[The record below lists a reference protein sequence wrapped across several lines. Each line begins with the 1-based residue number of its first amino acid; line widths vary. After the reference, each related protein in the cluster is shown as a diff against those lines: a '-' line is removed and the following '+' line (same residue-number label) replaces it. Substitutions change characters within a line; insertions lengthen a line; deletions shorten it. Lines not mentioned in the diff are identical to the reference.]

1 MATSSSAHDQSASS
15 SLLTIKPNQ
24 NMIIEMSPFLYDS
37 YMLYVVECLKYS
49 PLVLALT
56 QVEAIPMSLL
66 SQVYTTASYDRHK
79 DRIFFSIHDKKT
91 SVSKTRFCTL
101 LGLAVDSSVISPD
114 FITTT
119 QIFTMIYEMG
129 YTDVLTS
136 IAKVKKSCLPSQWN
150 GLLTLLIKGLAERC
164 GGSDTTSKGF
174 LTILYGLYNGI
185 NLDYRSII
193 WAQVVQS
200 LNTTARHS
208 EISCARFWTLIT
220 RRAID
225 SLDIPVMKDS
235 MYRCVTPHSKIM
247 ADYNSRTPLPPRVLS
262 DEQRAALEAPD
273 QPANRGKRVS
283 KKEKAEKKKT
293 APQKEKKRRSSKR
306 KSEAEAPSQ
315 SRSKKVKKMAKRAKG
330 SPSSES
336 EPNAPSKTE
345 AADPQPETTP
355 VSSPQLPS
363 PPVSPRIPNSPSPPK
378 SPQITKLPSPPTSP
392 KFSTPTQSPKQ
403 NVTSSVPTSI
413 PQTTTEPNI
422 PFSVSQPSSS
432 ISKPIIT
439 ESVTITTTQPPV
451 TVNVSDTGAA
461 SVVET
466 PVINLPS
473 SPSPSSNSGA
483 TLGGDDEDFDSIYY
497 SPYRIP
503 TDTDAD
509 TPASSQQLQEIHA
522 KLDSLLADSKAY
534 RGAVLKA
541 FIESAIQTYTEAL
554 DRSTDAVDN
563 SAASCSKATK
573 EVSEVVHTTQIFLD
587 SLKAHADSNTSKFQA
602 SVDSFSATLQGETSK
617 FEALRADLK
626 TESTSF
632 LKSLDSR
639 FASLAAESTLKEE
652 LIKHQATIDLQKIQL
667 AQAQQEIT
675 LLQTQRAVLQSCTGD
690 VKNMLTG
697 VLDSHD
703 PFLTLTIRQH
713 LQAKLLPAITILSEM
728 KGVSEKLVLPR
739 QGGEEGV
746 SKTEPK
752 GNVASGSGK
761 QVLVESESES
771 DETITEALQHKKR
784 DKELDETLKIARE
797 AEARER
803 KIREDEESIQAKK
816 TLFPDWDRDT
826 LITQA
831 IEFPSIY
838 WLEPIASFEC
848 ENSRDSQ
855 FDMPIT
861 RKAFTFHCF
870 DVTANVPHPNPKV
883 DRELIDFYLKF
894 GQPQY
899 LTWSAQ
905 KIVKVKVL
913 KPTQAWKFVNVNF
926 KINRGTA
933 NTEHLI
939 SLANLPSLNPHDW
952 ILLYNILLSNQR
964 EYEPILSHLKRM
976 LASYVH
982 ELATMDQEIAKV
994 MNKKP
999 TVKPTSKT
1007 GDVHKMKLGQIDSS
1021 NLTVMFTRG
1030 DKHKFLFAL
1039 VDKHLFSIEC
1049 LEHIINI
1056 IHRCKQNSTAY
1067 KKNFTDMLRWYITF
1081 RHHILALIPKI
1092 FETVKKPS
1100 ALKRE

>member
-1 MATSSSAHDQSASS
+1 
-15 SLLTIKPNQ
+15 
-24 NMIIEMSPFLYDS
+24 
-37 YMLYVVECLKYS
+37 
-49 PLVLALT
+49 
-56 QVEAIPMSLL
+56 
-66 SQVYTTASYDRHK
+66 
-79 DRIFFSIHDKKT
+79 
-91 SVSKTRFCTL
+91 
-101 LGLAVDSSVISPD
+101 
-114 FITTT
+114 
-119 QIFTMIYEMG
+119 MG
-129 YTDVLTS
+129 YTDVLTT
-136 IAKVKKSCLPSQWN
+136 IGKVKKSCLPSQWN
-150 GLLTLLIKGLAERC
+150 GLLTLLIKGLSERC
-164 GGSDTTSKGF
+164 GGSDTTSKAF

-185 NLDYRSII
+185 NLDYGSLI
-193 WAQVVQS
+193 WAQVVRS
-200 LNTTARHS
+200 LNTTARYS
-208 EISCARFWTLIT
+208 EISCGRFWTLIT
-220 RRAID
+220 RRAMD
-225 SLDIPVMKDS
+225 SLDIPVMKDALTASIASFHTKKIIVSDPSKFLHYGLIPES
-235 MYRCVTPHSKIM
+235 MYRCVMPHSKIM
-247 ADYNSRTPLPPRVLS
+247 ADYSTSTPFPPRVLT
-262 DEQRAALEAPD
+262 DEQRAALEALD

-283 KKEKAEKKKT
+283 KKEKAEKKET
-293 APQKEKKRRSSKR
+293 APQKERKRRSSKC

-315 SRSKKVKKMAKRAKG
+315 SKSKKVKKMAKIMADYSTSTPFPPRVLTDEQRAALEALDQPANRGKRVSKKEKAEKKETAPQKERKRRSSKCKSEAEAPSQSKSKKVKKMAKIMADYSTSTPFPPRVLTDEQRAALEALDQPANRGKRVSKKEKAEKKETAPQKERKRRSSKCKSEAEAPSQSKSKKVKKMAKRAKG

-336 EPNAPSKTE
+336 EPNAPSETE
-345 AADPQPETTP
+345 AADPQTETTP
-355 VSSPQLPS
+355 VSSPQNPS
-363 PPVSPRIPNSPSPPK
+363 
-378 SPQITKLPSPPTSP
+378 SP
-392 KFSTPTQSPKQ
+392 K
-403 NVTSSVPTSI
+403 VTRSVPTSI

-422 PFSVSQPSSS
+422 PFSVSQPSTS
-432 ISKPIIT
+432 ISTPIIT
-439 ESVTITTTQPPV
+439 ESVTITSTQPPV

-461 SVVET
+461 TAVET

-509 TPASSQQLQEIHA
+509 TPVTSQQLQEIHA

-534 RGAVLKA
+534 GGAVLKA

-563 SAASCSKATK
+563 SVASCSKATK

-587 SLKAHADSNTSKFQA
+587 SLKAHADSNASKFQA

-617 FEALRADLK
+617 FEALRAALK

-632 LKSLDSR
+632 LNSLDSR

-652 LIKHQATIDLQKIQL
+652 LVKHQATIDLQKIQL
-667 AQAQQEIT
+667 AQAQQEVT
-675 LLQTQRAVLQSCTGD
+675 LLQTQRAVLQSCAGD
-690 VKNMLTG
+690 VKNMLTS

-739 QGGEEGV
+739 QGGEEGM
-746 SKTEPK
+746 SKTELK

-761 QVLVESESES
+761 QVLVESDSES

-784 DKELDETLKIARE
+784 DRELDDTLRIARE

-803 KIREDEESIQAKK
+803 KIREDEEAIQAKK

-848 ENSRDSQ
+848 ENSKDSQ

-905 KIVKVKVL
+905 KIIKVKVL
-913 KPTQAWKFVNVNF
+913 KPTQAGKFVNVNF

-939 SLANLPSLNPHDW
+939 SLANLPSLNLHDW

-1007 GDVHKMKLGQIDSS
+1007 GDIHKMKLGQIDSS
-1021 NLTVMFTRG
+1021 NLTTSIC
-1030 DKHKFLFAL
+1030 FLQS
-1039 VDKHLFSIEC
+1039 V
-1049 LEHIINI
+1049 
-1056 IHRCKQNSTAY
+1056 
-1067 KKNFTDMLRWYITF
+1067 
-1081 RHHILALIPKI
+1081 
-1092 FETVKKPS
+1092 
-1100 ALKRE
+1100 